1 MSRPLAVIE
10 AAYLRVD
17 SESAWQQNVATAIS
31 RALGARAGGVSGFVD
46 WTARGVPRTSGWCA
60 VDGAPDAVLKLAM
73 DQHSP
78 EVLGHDVPTELAH
91 VYARG
96 SYLCG
101 TRERLGQAFDDL
113 EAKLGTAEARTTF
126 FDSTNLVC
134 MDATQRGMVFIH
146 PSPEL
151 VRTHPRKRAL
161 WTRIAAHVTAGL
173 RMQRGATRAGLAEA
187 DAILDVDGRVLD
199 ASPGAATE
207 LDALRRAARDVDRAR
222 LRGTDDEHA
231 LELWQCLFSGAYSV
245 VDRFDTDGKRLFIAK
260 RNAPEARGPRALSE
274 RERQVVALVSVG
286 HSDKSAAY
294 ELGLAEGT
302 VAAHLHA
309 ALKKLGLTSTSDL
322 ALLRAS
328 LAGDT

>member
-10 AAYLRVD
+10 AAYTRYASDEAWLRHVG
-17 SESAWQQNVATAIS
+17 EAVAD
-31 RALGARAGGVSGFVD
+31 ALAMNEGGGVAYFVR
-46 WTARGVPRTSGWCA
+46 WRPRGLPETSGWLRVGRA
-60 VDGAPDAVLKLAM
+60 TEEDLAFARA
-73 DQHSP
+73 QHEVPIP
-78 EVLGHDVPTELAH
+78 EPMAEEASR

-96 SYLCG
+96 ALLIG
-101 TRERLGQAFDDL
+101 TREALGEVTTRF
-113 EAKLGTAEARTTF
+113 EAIHGSSVERTGSVDTL
-126 FDSTNLVC
+126 NLVC
-134 MDATQRGMVFIH
+134 MDATHAGVTFIH
-146 PSPEL
+146 PSPDR

-173 RMQRGATRAGLAEA
+173 RMQRGAARAGLAEA

-245 VDRFDTDGKRLFIAK
+245 VDRFDTDGKRLFVAK

-302 VAAHLHA
+302 VATHLHA

-322 ALLRAS
+322 ALLRTS

>member
-1 MSRPLAVIE
+1 MLAVIE

-17 SESAWQQNVATAIS
+17 SESAWLTRVGEAVARALEAPAGGVAFFVDWKARGFPDSYGWTAIAGCDPRVVAYTREQHS
-31 RALGARAGGVSGFVD
+31 PAGISDERATTMARVYASGSFLAGTREALGATFDELEGLHG
-46 WTARGVPRTSGWCA
+46 TS
-60 VDGAPDAVLKLAM
+60 
-73 DQHSP
+73 
-78 EVLGHDVPTELAH
+78 
-91 VYARG
+91 
-96 SYLCG
+96 
-101 TRERLGQAFDDL
+101 
-113 EAKLGTAEARTTF
+113 EARVGTP
-126 FDSTNLVC
+126 DSLNLVC
-134 MDATQRGMVFIH
+134 MDASHRGVGFVH
-146 PSPEL
+146 AVPEL

-173 RMQRGATRAGLAEA
+173 RMQRGAARAGLAEA

-199 ASPGAATE
+199 ASPGALPE
-207 LDALRRAARDVDRAR
+207 VDALRRAARDVDRAR

-245 VDRFDTDGKRLFIAK
+245 VDRFDTDGKRLFVAK

-328 LAGDT
+328 LAGDV